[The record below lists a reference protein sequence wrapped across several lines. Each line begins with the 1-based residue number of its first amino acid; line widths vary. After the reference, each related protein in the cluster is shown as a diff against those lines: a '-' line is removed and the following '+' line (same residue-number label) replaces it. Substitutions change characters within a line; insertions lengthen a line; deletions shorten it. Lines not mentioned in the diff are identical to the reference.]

1 MKRGKATM
9 MARLWHLRVRWLRT
23 LMYRSF
29 KRTQKLKLELSLA
42 RGMRLKENFRRR
54 KHEKLR
60 GERVLAER
68 EQHLAVAQMVVE
80 LTQRL
85 SDGPQK
91 PEKGG
96 ETYPKPPEDK

>member
-1 MKRGKATM
+1 VIYVKRWMKRGKATM

-42 RGMRLKENFRRR
+42 RGMRRKESFRQAKNHRIRMRR
-54 KHEKLR
+54 QENLDLLMEMTR
-60 GERVLAER
+60 PP
-68 EQHLAVAQMVVE
+68 
-80 LTQRL
+80 